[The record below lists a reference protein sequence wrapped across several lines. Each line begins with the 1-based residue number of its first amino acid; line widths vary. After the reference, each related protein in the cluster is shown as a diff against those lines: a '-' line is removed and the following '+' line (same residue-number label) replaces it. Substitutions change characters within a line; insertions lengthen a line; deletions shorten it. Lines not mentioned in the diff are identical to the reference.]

1 MAELKARELELEASG
16 NLAHKHYAKNE
27 PELAVDNSPIL
38 IIGNSVESHHE
49 QTRSSLRVNEEIKSA
64 GELKERTEQR
74 KSHFERLD
82 GLATF
87 YGVRKS
93 YDHEPPHSILQDR
106 KKSKSKKVRSSF
118 FEYQPQAHQTSDL
131 YPDSD

>member
-16 NLAHKHYAKNE
+16 NLAHKHNVKNE

-49 QTRSSLRVNEEIKSA
+49 QTRSSFRVIEETKSA
-64 GELKERTEQR
+64 GEPKEHTEQR

-87 YGVRKS
+87 YGVHKS
-93 YDHEPPHSILQDR
+93 YDIEPPHSIL
-106 KKSKSKKVRSSF
+106 
-118 FEYQPQAHQTSDL
+118 
-131 YPDSD
+131 